1 MPLLQLNY
9 LDIQVLKMPFWNSPP
24 ASSPL
29 DFNSLNDHQKLEQ
42 LFRTHY
48 KNIFNV
54 VKGAISGRSA
64 ADVEDQI
71 SRCFVKVLEKY
82 PEQMNESSLTAY
94 LVRCA
99 CNGLLDEIRHAK
111 FEFNPGWSEDAEDGS
126 SFHPMLL
133 LQSQITPPSELA
145 LKRFQ
150 DCIGGQ
156 MESFPVGDAKH
167 KVALTMYVLQEASIE
182 EVAIAI
188 GRTATATR
196 TLLSKINRR
205 LLTYLAPCR
214 DHFLT

>member
-1 MPLLQLNY
+1 VQSLQQHCPDVQVEAMPLW
-9 LDIQVLKMPFWNSPP
+9 KKSP
-24 ASSPL
+24 AGSPL
-29 DFNSLNDHQKLEQ
+29 DFSRLDDRDKLEQ

-48 KNIFNV
+48 KKIFNI

-71 SRCFVKVLEKY
+71 SRCFVKILEKY

-111 FEFNPGWSEDAEDGS
+111 FEFNPGWTVDAEDGS
-126 SFHPMLL
+126 EFHPMML

-150 DCIGGQ
+150 DCIGGK
-156 MESFPVGDAKH
+156 MESFPVGDVQH

-182 EVAIAI
+182 EVGIAI

-214 DHFLT
+214 EHFLT

>member
-1 MPLLQLNY
+1 MPLW
-9 LDIQVLKMPFWNSPP
+9 KKSP

-29 DFNSLNDHQKLEQ
+29 DFNSLNDRQKLEQ

-48 KNIFNV
+48 KKIFNI
-54 VKGAISGRSA
+54 VKGAISGRST

-71 SRCFVKVLEKY
+71 SRCFVKILERY

-99 CNGLLDEIRHAK
+99 CNGLLDEIRHAR
-111 FEFNPGWSEDAEDGS
+111 FEFNPGWNEDAEDGS
-126 SFHPMLL
+126 EFHPMML

-150 DCIGGQ
+150 DCIGGK
-156 MESFPVGDAKH
+156 MESFPVGDPQH
-167 KVALTMYVLQEASIE
+167 KVALTMYVLHEASIE
-182 EVAIAI
+182 DVAIAI

-205 LLTYLAPCR
+205 LLTYLTPCR